1 MIVRPAASGLA
12 VPGSWWQRRSLKL
25 RLAVWFALLAFGLL
39 LALVPVIYTLTER
52 RLNADLDRRMDID
65 WVLIEAHLESDGADG
80 VRWRRESPSTLESGG
95 YAESWF
101 DVWADGRKL
110 MAHWPRRGFEIRV
123 APSGSPQ
130 ATSYHDLHFTDQP
143 SARVLQRPAKIRGR
157 EVILRLFHDKSSLA
171 GTLREILI
179 SLGLGVPLA
188 VTLAAVGG
196 YFMAGRTMR
205 PIVEMT
211 DQARRITS
219 ESLSR
224 RLPNP
229 NPHNE
234 IGELAG
240 VFNDTL
246 ARLEASFDA
255 LRRFTA
261 DASHELR
268 TPLTALRSVGEIALR
283 NADDPES
290 LRETIGS
297 MLEEAQRLHDLA
309 DTLLLLARVESG
321 RAVAKLSTVAL
332 GPMIEGLVDRL
343 DVLAAEKRQKILAI
357 TAPEVSALADS
368 VLLEQAAANLLHNAI
383 RYSPPDTTIR
393 LAVSAQAEGAVVE
406 ISDEGPGIASEHH
419 ERIFERFYRIDKA
432 RSRADGGSGLGLAL
446 ARLFVEQCGGGISL
460 SSEPGL
466 GSTFRIQLPMPAT
479 PQPQPAP
486 RT

>member
-1 MIVRPAASGLA
+1 MSFHPAASGLA
-12 VPGSWWQRRSLKL
+12 VPGTWWQRRSLKL

-39 LALVPVIYTLTER
+39 LALVPVIYNLTER
-52 RLNADLDRRMDID
+52 RLNADLDRRMEID
-65 WVLIEAHLESDGADG
+65 WVLIEAHLESDGAGG

-101 DVWADGRKL
+101 DVWADGRKR
-110 MAHWPRRGFEIRV
+110 MAHWPGHGFEIGI
-123 APSGSPQ
+123 APAGSPQ
-130 ATSYHDLHFTDQP
+130 ASSYHDLRFPDQP
-143 SARVLQRPAKIRGR
+143 AARVLQRSAEIGGR
-157 EVILRLFHDKSSLA
+157 TMILRLFHDKRSIEE
-171 GTLREILI
+171 TLREILI

-211 DQARRITS
+211 EQARRITS

-240 VFNDTL
+240 VFNETL

-283 NADDPES
+283 GSDDAES

-321 RAVAKLSTVAL
+321 RTAVELSTVAL
-332 GPMIEGLVDRL
+332 GPMIEGIADRL
-343 DVLAAEKRQKILAI
+343 EVLAAEKRQKLLVDA
-357 TAPEVSALADS
+357 APGVSAMADR
-368 VLLEQAAANLLHNAI
+368 VLVEQATANLLHNAI

-393 LAVSAQAEGAVVE
+393 IAVSGREDSAVIEV
-406 ISDEGPGIASEHH
+406 SDEGPGIASEHH

-432 RSRADGGSGLGLAL
+432 RSRADGGTGLGLAL
-446 ARLFVEQCGGGISL
+446 ARLFVGQCGGDITL
-460 SSEPGL
+460 SSEPGR
-466 GSTFRIQLPMPAT
+466 GSTFRIRLPMPD
-479 PQPQPAP
+479 
-486 RT
+486 